1 MSQPKKNRRL
11 CETLKLSKGYQNG
24 QEVCSFEKDKHSKV
38 KSKSKKST
46 PNTFSMIKF
55 YQSIPSNESNSIFF
69 SYHQLRSNVIDITP
83 FSAIDYDEVRHL
95 PEYDF
100 SERVQL
106 LKKVHCDLS
115 RPLLYG
121 NCKRPVS
128 STSRCSKRKTS
139 AKKKKCSTSR
149 KTAVSPS
156 LCNVSLFSKVFY
168 LKPCLHLG
176 GRKSGHLQ
184 IHFEC
189 IVASKYEI

>member
-11 CETLKLSKGYQNG
+11 CETLKLSKGYQ
-24 QEVCSFEKDKHSKV
+24 VCSLEKDKHSKV

-55 YQSIPSNESNSIFF
+55 YQSIPSNVSNSIFF
-69 SYHQLRSNVIDITP
+69 SYQQLRSNVIDIKL
-83 FSAIDYDEVRHL
+83 FSATDYDDVRHL

-115 RPLLYG
+115 GPLLYG

-156 LCNVSLFSKVFY
+156 LCNVSLFSKLFFQA
-168 LKPCLHLG
+168 LSLHLG
-176 GRKSGHLQ
+176 GRKSEHFK
-184 IHFEC
+184 ICFEC